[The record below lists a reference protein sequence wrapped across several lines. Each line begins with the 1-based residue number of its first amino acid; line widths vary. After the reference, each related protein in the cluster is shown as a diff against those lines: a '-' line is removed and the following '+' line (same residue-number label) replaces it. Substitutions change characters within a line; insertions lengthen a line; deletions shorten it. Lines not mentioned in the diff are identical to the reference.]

1 MWGRGSINQS
11 KGEVNV
17 TQTGNDNAQS
27 ICIIQGESFPAE
39 KPKLLAWKSKGLN
52 RNSGPEQQQTPG
64 VINQGYGYRRSGS
77 STLPKLCIPRLW
89 KRADPACFEAPSQ
102 GAWTAAGTSPGL
114 RSRCSGGA

>member
-11 KGEVNV
+11 KGEVNI

-39 KPKLLAWKSKGLN
+39 KLKLLAWKSKGLN

-64 VINQGYGYRRSGS
+64 AINQRCA
-77 STLPKLCIPRLW
+77 TDV
-89 KRADPACFEAPSQ
+89 AVPARFPNFTFHAFGRGPVPP
-102 GAWTAAGTSPGL
+102 ALNLLAKVPGQQQEQ
-114 RSRCSGGA
+114 AQA